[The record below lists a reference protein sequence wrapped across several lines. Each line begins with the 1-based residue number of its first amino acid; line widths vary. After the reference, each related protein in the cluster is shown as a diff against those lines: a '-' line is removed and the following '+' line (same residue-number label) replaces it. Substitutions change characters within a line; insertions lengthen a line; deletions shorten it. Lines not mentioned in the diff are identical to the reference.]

1 ARSELATNQA
11 AKALADAD
19 AALAIDASDRQAA
32 DVKARAQASI
42 AGQGQ
47 AGPAA
52 ASAAALNGEVKR
64 FNDDVAARNA
74 GKEAAYQAGLAQYN
88 ARVQSD
94 AAAYAQAHAD
104 YKAQVKALDARR
116 QADLAAW
123 RTRVAACRHGDRS
136 RCAVRRR
143 SAPPPIPAHP
153 LAPT

>member
-1 ARSELATNQA
+1 
-11 AKALADAD
+11 AD

-52 ASAAALNGEVKR
+52 ASAAALNGEVKH

-88 ARVQSD
+88 TRVQSD
-94 AAAYAQAHAD
+94 AAAYAQAQAA
-104 YKAQVKALDARR
+104 YQAQVRALDARR

-136 RCAVRRR
+136 QCAGRRR